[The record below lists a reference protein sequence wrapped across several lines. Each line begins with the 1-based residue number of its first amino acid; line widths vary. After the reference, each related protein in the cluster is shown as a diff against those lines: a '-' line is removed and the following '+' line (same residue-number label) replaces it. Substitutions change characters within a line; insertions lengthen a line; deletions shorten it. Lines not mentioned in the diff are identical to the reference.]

1 MFWSFVFLLAFVFVL
16 TYDPK
21 SHTLDNI
28 ITENAKC
35 KEGHYTELQFAQHGY
50 ECPQG
55 KNTHMGAVISK

>member
-1 MFWSFVFLLAFVFVL
+1 MAFVFVL